1 MKSAVFAKAGQ
12 MKLIDIDNPTIQAPD
27 DVIIRVVR
35 TCVCGSDLWYYKGIN
50 PVEANAENSGHEAIG
65 IVEEVGDAITTDR

>member
-12 MKLIDIDNPTIQAPD
+12 MKLIDIDKPTIQAPD

-50 PVEANAENSGHEAIG
+50 PVEPNAENSGHEAIG